1 MRLGVAEKK
10 QNRRLVTRQIEGP
23 FKRWES
29 IQEFQGN
36 NNQTHIRHTIDYELE
51 TAAKAGNFVT
61 GSQAD
66 DKIRQGLQQSAQT
79 VKQKLESH

>member
-1 MRLGVAEKK
+1 V
-10 QNRRLVTRQIEGP
+10 
-23 FKRWES
+23 
-29 IQEFQGN
+29 
-36 NNQTHIRHTIDYELE
+36 RHVIDYELG

-66 DKIRQGLQQSAQT
+66 DKIRQGLEQSART

>member
-1 MRLGVAEKK
+1 MLLEVAEKEP
-10 QNRRLVTRQIEGP
+10 NRRLVTKQTEGP

-29 IQEFQGN
+29 VQEFQGDN
-36 NNQTHIRHTIDYELE
+36 NNHTPIRHTIDYELG

-66 DKIRQGLQQSAQT
+66 DKIRQGLQQAAQT
-79 VKQKLESH
+79 VKQKLES